1 MLEQARK
8 IQAAAITVFPLF
20 VVIGIFGLG
29 IWPVMYIS
37 LREKKINEALG
48 AELIS
53 HWLVVTQ
60 ITLLC
65 TTLGLRF
72 LGSAINSDD
81 IISLSLFT
89 GIATGVM
96 WIVFAFKAKRVLED
110 VVVLQWKL
118 SHYRLSGVWAFF
130 FNVFYIVYALNDLPR
145 VVQRHQVIQQVTSA

>member
-8 IQAAAITVFPLF
+8 IQAAAITIFPLF
-20 VVIGIFGLG
+20 VIIGIFGLG

-48 AELIS
+48 AELVP
-53 HWLVVTQ
+53 HWLAVTQ

-72 LGSAINSDD
+72 LGGAINSDD

-89 GIATGVM
+89 GLAMSAM

-118 SHYRLSGVWAFF
+118 PDYRLNGVWAFF

>member
-1 MLEQARK
+1 MQENALKVQAEAK
-8 IQAAAITVFPLF
+8 TIFPLF
-20 VVIGIFGLG
+20 VIIGILGFG
-29 IWPVMYIS
+29 IWPVSY
-37 LREKKINEALG
+37 LAAREKRINNAL
-48 AELIS
+48 ATELIP

-72 LGSAINSDD
+72 LGGAINSDD

-89 GIATGVM
+89 GLAMSLM

-145 VVQRHQVIQQVTSA
+145 VVQRHQVVQQVTSA